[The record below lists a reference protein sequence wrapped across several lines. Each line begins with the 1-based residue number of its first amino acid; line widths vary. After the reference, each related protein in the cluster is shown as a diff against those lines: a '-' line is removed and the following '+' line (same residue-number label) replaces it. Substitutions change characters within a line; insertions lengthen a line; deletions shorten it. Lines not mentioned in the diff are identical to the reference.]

1 MIKLY
6 VFLGL
11 VLAATALPEEEFVAP
26 TQVAPDFRQFP
37 NFNFTGFNL
46 TAVNITG
53 LNFTAA
59 IQTIQNSINTQ
70 LSQFLTAIGG
80 LLNLQPASQPAT
92 NVQRKEQV
100 FIPLRSFLQSYRRP
114 YYPSGFN
121 PYYPPQRFYGN
132 PVPYYARQPFY
143 PVPYPEPSFQEPNVF
158 ARRPLQIDESL
169 TDEEALEHL
178 NNLKQELAEDQEG
191 RLLPSISISSDKH
204 TIVIVKPFLTNVIS
218 SGVSAASSAASA
230 ALSAASAGAAAA
242 SAVASAAASSASS
255 VISSIVSAVTNA
267 NLTPVVTTKTILVP
281 GISIG

>member
-1 MIKLY
+1 MSCCRLRLIPL
-6 VFLGL
+6 VFCSPLQ
-11 VLAATALPEEEFVAP
+11 

-178 NNLKQELAEDQEG
+178 NNLKQELAEDREG